1 MYLFAVLPSLKQFQ
15 FLTYYLWIF
24 NGKECTWYFYDN
36 FRKLDNQSNS
46 ILICASTNEVDNFDC
61 KEVMSL
67 ISKSYGGKGGGKKN
81 LAQAGCNNISSID
94 EGLEIIKTRL

>member
-1 MYLFAVLPSLKQFQ
+1 
-15 FLTYYLWIF
+15 
-24 NGKECTWYFYDN
+24 
-36 FRKLDNQSNS
+36 
-46 ILICASTNEVDNFDC
+46 
-61 KEVMSL
+61 MSL